1 MNEEE
6 SRELLSNELS
16 GFEAQSHSELQKR
29 IGEIYTNEVTGKS
42 GHAYQIEIEVR
53 WDQNADEGTIRIVG
67 SISDGRLLSLKS
79 YIPTTLS
86 LLKRP

>member
-16 GFEAQSHSELQKR
+16 GFEAHNHSELQKR

-42 GHAYQIEIEVR
+42 GQKHQIEIEVR
-53 WDQNADEGTIRIVG
+53 WEQTAAQEAIRIVG

-79 YIPTTLS
+79 YIPTTMS
-86 LLKRP
+86 LIKSP